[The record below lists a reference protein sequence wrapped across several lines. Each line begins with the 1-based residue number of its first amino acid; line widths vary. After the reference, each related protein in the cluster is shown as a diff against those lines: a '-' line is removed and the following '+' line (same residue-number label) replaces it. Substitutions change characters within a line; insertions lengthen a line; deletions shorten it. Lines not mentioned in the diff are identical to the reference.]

1 MLNRLTLIIAL
12 VFVALAAS
20 PAWADEYSNTIAI
33 FKNAGESGKFFQTAY
48 GYAVFPSIQQEQSRG
63 EKQYVAKK
71 VVKFRQSSC
80 ANTDQIDTT
89 LS

>member
-20 PAWADEYSNTIAI
+20 PARADEYTNTIAI

-48 GYAVFPSIQQEQSRG
+48 GYAVFPTIVKGAFIVGGAHGNGRV
-63 EKQYVAKK
+63 YAKGNM
-71 VVKFRQSSC
+71 S
-80 ANTDQIDTT
+80 ATA
-89 LS
+89 L